1 MRREDKE
8 ITYPPYIEAIIA
20 RAFVCRLAVSD
31 DGQPYVVPLCYGYK
45 DNTLYLHSAREG
57 RKLDILRKND
67 RVCIEIDIDCE
78 IVQSDDPCSW
88 SVKYRSVIGFGRA
101 SFIVDEEEKMTALN
115 IITAHYGGDSHAYD
129 VGNVRKTAV
138 IKVALEDMT
147 AKQSGY

>member
-8 ITYPPYIEAIIA
+8 ITYPPYIETIIA
-20 RAFVCRLAVSD
+20 RAIVCRLALSD

-45 DNTLYLHSAREG
+45 DNTLYLHTAREG

-78 IVQSDDPCSW
+78 VVQSDDPCNW

-101 SFIVDEEEKMTALN
+101 SFIVDEEEKQTALN
-115 IITAHYGGDSHAYD
+115 IITSHYGGEPHAYD
-129 VGNVRKTAV
+129 AGNVRRTTV
-138 IKVALEDMT
+138 IKVALESLT
-147 AKQSGY
+147 GKHSGY